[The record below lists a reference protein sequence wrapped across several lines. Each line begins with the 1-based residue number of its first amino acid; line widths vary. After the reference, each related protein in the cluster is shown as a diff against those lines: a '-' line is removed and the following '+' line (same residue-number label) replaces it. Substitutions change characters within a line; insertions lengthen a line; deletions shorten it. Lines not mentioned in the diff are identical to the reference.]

1 MGVPRQIVGFGCR
14 LLLIYGALVA
24 LLPVL
29 SPVYAVFYSAGGNL
43 IFQSSVPGGY
53 VHIHPLLEPTA
64 LQDTHIH
71 AINRRTGGITRVTT
85 DSRKPG
91 YLPTAFLVSLVL
103 ATPLPWRR
111 RLWALASGLI
121 LVNVFIAWELLVMV
135 LDAFSIP
142 GSSLWG
148 PAPPWDTALAVALLI
163 ASRDVVTW
171 FMVPA
176 LIWILV
182 SFRQT
187 DWETW
192 VQVDARQAAGQPQG
206 ANRRCRGRRASGS
219 LQSR

>member
-1 MGVPRQIVGFGCR
+1 MGVPRRIAGFGCR
-14 LLLIYGALVA
+14 LLLIYGALFA

-43 IFQSSVPGGY
+43 LFQSSVPGGY

-64 LQDTHIH
+64 LQDTHIQ
-71 AINRRTGGITRVTT
+71 AINRRTGGITRITT
-85 DSRKPG
+85 DSRRPA

-111 RLWALASGLI
+111 RLWAMASGLI
-121 LVNVFIAWELLVMV
+121 LVNIFIALELLIVVV
-135 LDAFSIP
+135 LAFSF
-142 GSSLWG
+142 GGGALWA
-148 PAPPWDTALAVALLI
+148 PTPPWDKALAAAVEVANGGM
-163 ASRDVVTW
+163 VTW